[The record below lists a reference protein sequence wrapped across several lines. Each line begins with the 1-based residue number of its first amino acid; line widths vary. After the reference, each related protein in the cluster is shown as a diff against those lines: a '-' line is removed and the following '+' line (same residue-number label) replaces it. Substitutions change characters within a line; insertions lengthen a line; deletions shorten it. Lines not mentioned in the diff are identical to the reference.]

1 MKKLSRVLT
10 VIVLAATLVITLSLI
25 SCKTETAETTAAETT
40 AAETA
45 AETTVAEA
53 TVAETEDMTAIDPWI
68 LDKREVEKP
77 FITGEVKFTGAE
89 GEIPVY
95 DDGLVL
101 TKEEVAKI
109 QGMGLKAAY
118 VDNNTAGEYSL
129 AIIGG
134 SRDTLEYLGI
144 EMIAETSADFDATK
158 QKTDVETVMA
168 SNPDIVIGY
177 AVDPTTGAEVFKPV
191 VDAKKV
197 LVLVSNRPVGYTP
210 GKDYV
215 GISTN
220 NPYDN
225 AYQAAVAMVKD
236 LGPKATIGIITY
248 KDEYFVLNVMDN
260 AFKQAIKDLAP
271 DYTVYEEPFVD
282 AQGVADIAPAMVQK
296 HPDIQ
301 AMYTTWFD
309 PAMAAVEGL
318 KAIER
323 DDVKM
328 YTFGMNTPA
337 LLDLLNPDGM
347 VKALTTDFTWNVG
360 MNSAIMAAYGIL
372 GKEAPEL
379 VVVPTTVVTADNL
392 RELWDTV
399 YRGVPLTKEVD
410 DALKAIGK

>member
-1 MKKLSRVLT
+1 MKKLSRILFV
-10 VIVLAATLVITLSLI
+10 VVLAATLIATLSLMG
-25 SCKTETAETTAAETT
+25 CKTEAVETTAAATTAAATTAAAETT
-40 AAETA
+40 AAA
-45 AETTVAEA
+45 TTVAE
-53 TVAETEDMTAIDPWI
+53 DMTVPDPWI
-68 LDKREVEKP
+68 QEKRDIEKP
-77 FITGEVKFTGAE
+77 YITGEVKFTGAE

-95 DDGLVL
+95 DDGLIL

-109 QGMGLKAAY
+109 QAMGLKAAY

-134 SRDTLEYLGI
+134 SRDTLKYLGI

-177 AVDPTTGAEVFKPV
+177 AVDPTTGTEVFKPV

-197 LVLVSNRPVGYTP
+197 LVLVSNRPKGYTP
-210 GKDYV
+210 GKEYV

-225 AYQAAVAMVKD
+225 AYQVAVAMVKD
-236 LGPKATIGIITY
+236 LGPTATIGIVTY
-248 KDEYFVLNVMDN
+248 KDEYFVLNVMDD

-271 DYTVYEEPFVD
+271 GYTVYEEPFID
-282 AQGVADIAPAMVQK
+282 AQGLVDIAPAMVQK

-318 KAIER
+318 KAIDR
-323 DDVKM
+323 KDVKM

-372 GKEAPEL
+372 GKKSPEL
-379 VVVPTTVVTADNL
+379 VVVPTAIVTSDNL
-392 RELWDTV
+392 RELWDMA

-410 DALKAIGK
+410 DALKALGK